1 MSRDVAALRCLCG
14 ACRVNILARSAHA
27 GPPPPV
33 SGVLRQRLGRLRG
46 VSAALEWA
54 TVRAEEMPWPVVN
67 TTLAPLP
74 SWLGSEWTV
83 AECKGCQWPVAARWS
98 SGRSF
103 EMVSASRVA
112 GVADA
117 AVRLCARVQLVV
129 TNLTTDNVRL
139 PEDMRPALVGGLWAA
154 SAAE

>member
-1 MSRDVAALRCLCG
+1 M
-14 ACRVNILARSAHA
+14 
-27 GPPPPV
+27 
-33 SGVLRQRLGRLRG
+33 LRQRLSRLRG

-103 EMVSASRVA
+103 EMVRASCVA
-112 GVADA
+112 GVPDLHVC
-117 AVRLCARVQLVV
+117 VRLQLVV